1 MAITPEKLFESLVL
15 YQVEYNCRGKKL
27 KNTEYGSTDYKSI
40 KEILLGLSYVHG
52 KGYSPDSIDIFDEAN
67 NYRIDYDIYRTG
79 DNFNLFKDLDN
90 YDINNPIFN
99 AKPLLIDKIQKN
111 FKYGKV
117 LDIAIESDEFGR
129 NGLELLALI
138 AKRSNSLFKGITHR
152 TIPNHLLDDY
162 GIIINGS
169 ELKISFYNSTSTNI
183 ALAICFAFFTPTM
196 LIPTPDLSGYALP
209 SATPLIPG
217 GMISATPRFTAPPP
231 SFRKP
236 QVSKLNDIKSTL
248 QNIQRRI
255 PKTNPEKLI
264 EFVKDEYYI
273 KKQKEFN
280 HQREFVYGGSK
291 KKGGAVLFKD
301 SGHFFIINE
310 IDPSLKAFDYF
321 DYMLYGDTS
330 LKNKYYE
337 QAGFI
342 FEQEILFS
350 RLTKFSN
357 ITFLGAI
364 TVVNKDCSIIA
375 ALDDGEILLCLDG
388 CLYNNKGKLS
398 CSINILGQ
406 NGLEDIKFFY
416 GPEKG
421 HLSTHISSF
430 APSADA
436 IIGLKV
442 YSCKLEPFDATSA
455 IIPKE
460 EVYIDDAPQVNL
472 LATGEYMVI
481 NDEVDNAPVV
491 EKEIESIVTKSSN
504 KAKRILTG
512 AAKILQDMSDIVD
525 EFVESCELLPKMA
538 DLAARRS
545 CIILNKIL
553 GEEKKY
559 EYGGTKIS
567 KITLIEKIAKI
578 DPYIKGLSKMK
589 KEKLLTI
596 YNQLSVL
603 NKYKKEELIKK
614 YKVKGKNLKKCQIID
629 MIFNLS
635 NK

>member
-1 MAITPEKLFESLVL
+1 MSITPEKLFESLVL
-15 YQVEYNCRGKKL
+15 YQVEYNCRGREL

-67 NYRIDYDIYRTG
+67 NYRINYDIYKRG
-79 DNFNLFKDLDN
+79 DNFTLFKNLDYYN
-90 YDINNPIFN
+90 INNPIFN
-99 AKPLLIDKIQKN
+99 AKPLLIDKIQNN

-152 TIPNHLLDDY
+152 TIPNHLLDEY
-162 GIIINGS
+162 GIIKNGS

-196 LIPTPDLSGYALP
+196 LIPTPDLSGYPFPPAP
-209 SATPLIPG
+209 PLIKG
-217 GMISATPRFTAPPP
+217 GMISATPRFTAPPQ

-236 QVSKLNDIKSTL
+236 EVSKLMDIKSKL
-248 QNIQRRI
+248 QNIQFPR
-255 PKTNPEKLI
+255 TNPEKLI

-321 DYMLYGDTS
+321 DYMLYGDAS

-337 QAGFI
+337 QTGFI

-364 TVVNKDCSIIA
+364 TVVNKDCSLTR

-416 GPEKG
+416 GPDEG
-421 HLSTHISSF
+421 DFSTHISSF
-430 APSADA
+430 VPSADA

-442 YSCKLEPFDATSA
+442 YSCKLEPFDATSDA
-455 IIPKE
+455 IIRKE
-460 EVYIDDAPQVNL
+460 EVYIDDEPQVNL

-481 NDEVDNAPVV
+481 NDKVEKVPVV
-491 EKEIESIVTKSSN
+491 EKQIEFIVEKSST

-525 EFVESCELLPKMA
+525 GFVKSCELLPKMA

-559 EYGGTKIS
+559 KYGGTKIS

-589 KEKLLTI
+589 KERLLTI